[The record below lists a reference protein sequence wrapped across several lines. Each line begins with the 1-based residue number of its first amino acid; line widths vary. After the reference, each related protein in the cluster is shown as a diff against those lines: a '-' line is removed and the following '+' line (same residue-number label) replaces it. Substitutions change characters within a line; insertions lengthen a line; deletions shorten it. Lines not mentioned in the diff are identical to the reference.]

1 MGPEGLLRGTG
12 DEDSKLR
19 RGKPEEEEQGHN
31 MATSLD
37 VVEGAPRGAG
47 EHVGIVSSRGWSC
60 QLTPFISK
68 GLRRGASPAPP
79 SHPTERQVAASGSSS
94 ACETTTRVDR
104 DES

>member
-1 MGPEGLLRGTG
+1 MVEPEGLLRGTG

-19 RGKPEEEEQGHN
+19 RGKSEEEEQGHN

-47 EHVGIVSSRGWSC
+47 EHAGVVSSRGWSC

-68 GLRRGASPAPP
+68 GLRMRCFPGPLL
-79 SHPTERQVAASGSSS
+79 PTQQR
-94 ACETTTRVDR
+94 DR
-104 DES
+104 WQQAVLH